1 MLWIAGI
8 ASFLLSIFAKY
19 AADAYLVSRIPL
31 VGSFIGLRYVENPG
45 VAFSVRFPGHLQT
58 FLIAAAFILILWA
71 SQHAKTTASRIAFG
85 MILGGAAGNIAD
97 RLGDGM
103 VTDYVQFGTFPVFNL
118 PDSFITIGVFLLVIE
133 AAAKRWRR
141 S

>member
-1 MLWIAGI
+1 MLWVAGI

-19 AADAYLVSRIPL
+19 AADAYLTSRIPII
-31 VGSFIGLRYVENPG
+31 GSFLGLRYVENPG

-58 FLIAAAFILILWA
+58 VLIGTAFILILWA
-71 SQHAKTTASRIAFG
+71 SLHAKTIWSRIAFG
-85 MILGGAAGNIAD
+85 MILGGAAGNIVD

-103 VTDYVQFGTFPVFNL
+103 VTDYLQVGTFPVFNL
-118 PDSFITIGVFLLVIE
+118 PDSFITVGAFLLVIE